1 MLQNIVFQDNIFQLV
16 RSIDAL
22 REGLL
27 LDLSADYFFEKTVDD
42 MLFFD
47 SAIQKIF
54 RQLTENRRI
63 AGFLTIM
70 QNLHSCDR
78 RFIQLLDAVI
88 AGNTAMSERFPPIVP
103 KLNAMRDNHGTLA
116 KSMAESIANSDVSG
130 DSDDIVSRSE
140 LSELLNF

>member
-16 RSIDAL
+16 RSIDTL

-47 SAIQKIF
+47 SAIQKIY
-54 RQLTENRRI
+54 RQLTESQRI

-78 RFIQLLDAVI
+78 RFIQLLDAVL
-88 AGNTAMSERFPPIVP
+88 AGNTAMSDRFPPMAP
-103 KLNAMRDNHGTLA
+103 KLSAVRENHRSLVKT
-116 KSMAESIANSDVSG
+116 MADSIAKSDVSG

>member
-16 RSIDAL
+16 RTIDTL

-27 LDLSADYFFEKTVDD
+27 LDLSPDYFFEKTVDD

-47 SAIQKIF
+47 SAIQKIY
-54 RQLTENRRI
+54 RQLTENQRI

-78 RFIQLLDAVI
+78 RFLQLLDAVLS
-88 AGNTAMSERFPPIVP
+88 GNSAMHDRFPPLVP
-103 KLNAMRDNHGTLA
+103 KLNAVRETHRNLVASMADSIA
-116 KSMAESIANSDVSG
+116 KSDFSG
-130 DSDDIVSRSE
+130 DSDDIVSRNE